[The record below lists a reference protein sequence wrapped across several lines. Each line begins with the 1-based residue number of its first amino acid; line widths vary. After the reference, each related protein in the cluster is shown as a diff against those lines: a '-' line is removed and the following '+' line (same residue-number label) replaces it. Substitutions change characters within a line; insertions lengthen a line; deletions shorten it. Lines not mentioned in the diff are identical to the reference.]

1 MKALVDNDILFKGAC
16 YGLLDAFLAPV
27 SVAGDSFG
35 ILGAARF
42 VVSKKIIKKAP
53 HKGIAAAH
61 EHLAT
66 FLGRAAVVEPTED
79 EQRMAAEFELAA
91 QRAGLGFDAGES
103 QLCSILICRSTGR
116 LFWRLARVN
125 VSGWRFEGD
134 CLHRRPKLTDQQE
147 PILPGG
153 GYNDHKVRRLDDI
166 VGLAPARRWRGQN
179 LEPGRS
185 EDRLPVR
192 RELIHNTG
200 FSRRTGRGSVGQT
213 IPLLVAT
220 RECLYRGKEHPPHTL

>member
-91 QRAGLGFDAGES
+91 QRAGLGFDVGES
-103 QLCSILICRSTGR
+103 QLCSILICRST
-116 LFWRLARVN
+116 
-125 VSGWRFEGD
+125 
-134 CLHRRPKLTDQQE
+134 
-147 PILPGG
+147 
-153 GYNDHKVRRLDDI
+153 
-166 VGLAPARRWRGQN
+166 
-179 LEPGRS
+179 
-185 EDRLPVR
+185 
-192 RELIHNTG
+192 
-200 FSRRTGRGSVGQT
+200 
-213 IPLLVAT
+213 PLLLTGDKRAIQAIEQLLDSESRLVALCGKI
-220 RECLYRGKEHPPHTL
+220 RCLEQLVLDVFSASPNSDTLRTAICAEVEVDRTLTICFSCHCEDGAGLDNAEGLKSYLRDLQQRAPRVLGG

>member
-103 QLCSILICRSTGR
+103 QLCSILICRSTPLLLTGDKRAIQAIEQLLDSESR
-116 LFWRLARVN
+116 LVALCGKIRCLEQLVLDTFSASPNPDTLRTAICAEVEVDKTLTICFSCHCEN
-125 VSGWRFEGD
+125 GSGLDYAEG
-134 CLHRRPKLTDQQE
+134 LKSYLTDLQ
-147 PILPGG
+147 
-153 GYNDHKVRRLDDI
+153 RR
-166 VGLAPARRWRGQN
+166 
-179 LEPGRS
+179 
-185 EDRLPVR
+185 
-192 RELIHNTG
+192 
-200 FSRRTGRGSVGQT
+200 
-213 IPLLVAT
+213 AT
-220 RECLYRGKEHPPHTL
+220 RVLGS

>member
-42 VVSKKIIKKAP
+42 VVSKKIIKRAP
-53 HKGIAAAH
+53 HKGIVAAH

-103 QLCSILICRSTGR
+103 QLCSILICRST
-116 LFWRLARVN
+116 
-125 VSGWRFEGD
+125 
-134 CLHRRPKLTDQQE
+134 
-147 PILPGG
+147 
-153 GYNDHKVRRLDDI
+153 
-166 VGLAPARRWRGQN
+166 
-179 LEPGRS
+179 
-185 EDRLPVR
+185 
-192 RELIHNTG
+192 
-200 FSRRTGRGSVGQT
+200 
-213 IPLLVAT
+213 PLLLTGDKRAIQAIEQLLDSESRLVALCGKIRCLEQLVLDT
-220 RECLYRGKEHPPHTL
+220 FSASPNPDTLRTAICAEVEVDKTLTICFSCHCEDGSGLDYADFGARENVPSSAW

>member
-103 QLCSILICRSTGR
+103 QLCSILICRSTPLLLTGDKRAIQAIEELLDSESR
-116 LFWRLARVN
+116 LSAVCGKIRCLEQLVLDVFSAGPNTDSLRAAICAEAEVDKTLTICFSCHRKDGSDLDCAEGLKSYLADLHRQAARV
-125 VSGWRFEGD
+125 
-134 CLHRRPKLTDQQE
+134 
-147 PILPGG
+147 
-153 GYNDHKVRRLDDI
+153 
-166 VGLAPARRWRGQN
+166 LA
-179 LEPGRS
+179 S
-185 EDRLPVR
+185 
-192 RELIHNTG
+192 
-200 FSRRTGRGSVGQT
+200 
-213 IPLLVAT
+213 
-220 RECLYRGKEHPPHTL
+220 

>member
-103 QLCSILICRSTGR
+103 QLCSILICRST
-116 LFWRLARVN
+116 
-125 VSGWRFEGD
+125 
-134 CLHRRPKLTDQQE
+134 
-147 PILPGG
+147 
-153 GYNDHKVRRLDDI
+153 
-166 VGLAPARRWRGQN
+166 
-179 LEPGRS
+179 
-185 EDRLPVR
+185 
-192 RELIHNTG
+192 
-200 FSRRTGRGSVGQT
+200 
-213 IPLLVAT
+213 PLLLTGDKRAIQAIEQLLDSESRLV
-220 RECLYRGKEHPPHTL
+220 GKRPVTTVFPW